1 MSRVTLQELS
11 RDIEAL
17 VRFKRVMGWRYEASA
32 RLLYQFHRFARKHAG
47 RQARSSP
54 MRLEVL
60 VKAWLVRKGER
71 KPTTTASQFG
81 TIRELCR
88 YRQRRDPRSY
98 VPERSL
104 APRRGPKF
112 LPYLLSQAEVRA
124 LLSAARGHPGA
135 KFSGQMLHLLLTILY
150 CTGLR
155 LGEALRMELTEV
167 DLQDRTFLVRQS
179 KGRTRIV
186 PFGNDL
192 ARLIK
197 RHLPARARVVH
208 PNILAK
214 TLLLG
219 LDGRALSSNS
229 TSNVIR
235 KLWRR
240 LGKKPRQGRIGPRP
254 YDLRHAFAVHRL
266 TRWYAQGVDL
276 HARLPWLSAYL
287 GHQNLLGTEAYLH
300 ATPQLLRTASLRFA
314 KHFKAGAT

>member
-1 MSRVTLQELS
+1 MRRLTVQGLAQ
-11 RDIEAL
+11 DIDGL
-17 VRFKRVMGWRYEASA
+17 VRFKRALGCRYEASA
-32 RLLYQFHRFARKHAG
+32 RLLYQFHRFALSYTRRAS
-47 RQARSSP
+47 SSP
-54 MRLEVL
+54 MALDEL
-60 VKAWLVRKGER
+60 VKAWLAREGTR
-71 KPTTTASQFG
+71 KPVTTASQFG

-88 YRQRRDPRSY
+88 YRRRRDPQSY

-112 LPYLLSQAEVRA
+112 LPYLLSHAEVRA
-124 LLSAARGHPGA
+124 LLLAARRHPGQ
-135 KFSGQMLHLLLTILY
+135 KFGGHVLYLLLVILY

-155 LGEALRMELTEV
+155 LGEALRLQLPEV
-167 DLQDRTFLVRQS
+167 DLHARTFLIKES

-186 PFGNDL
+186 PFGADL
-192 ARLIK
+192 ARLIQ
-197 RHLPARARVVH
+197 RYLRQRARTARAGT
-208 PNILAK
+208 PAQ

-219 LDGRALSSNS
+219 LDGSALGTNS

-240 LGKKPRQGRIGPRP
+240 LGVKPARGRLGPRP

-287 GHQNLLGTEAYLH
+287 GHENLLGTEIYLH
-300 ATPQLLRTASLRFA
+300 ATPQLLRTASQRFA
-314 KHFKAGAT
+314 RRFKALTP